1 MTELNRKLEL
11 SRLSYAPNRNG
22 RARTYDRQL
31 ENLLRNKRQFYNFM
45 AKLVLKLKVWRLTAE
60 ISIGSVL
67 YYTIIKFKF

>member
-1 MTELNRKLEL
+1 
-11 SRLSYAPNRNG
+11 
-22 RARTYDRQL
+22 
-31 ENLLRNKRQFYNFM
+31 M